1 MNTAQANLLQAQL
14 MIEELIRLGLD
25 YFVVCPGARSSPL
38 VVVLS
43 QEDRPNR
50 IIHQDER
57 GAAYHAVGYARA
69 TGRAAVVIT
78 TSGTAAANLFP
89 AIVEA
94 SMDNL
99 PLIAITADRPPELR
113 RCGAN
118 QTIDQVR
125 LYGDYPRFFVD
136 LPCPD
141 GVADPRATL
150 GAIDT
155 AYGCAHGHANVPGPV
170 HINCMFRE
178 PLIPPPEE
186 VTPLREVIPA
196 ECPKLSSWLVSGAP
210 SASQARPRCEPSLV
224 EIDTMARMI
233 NQSQRGLLLIGEL
246 RTEPERQAVLE
257 LSRRLAW
264 PTLADITSGIAGRE
278 DRQIITHY
286 DLVLASDNF
295 RHKHAADTVIH
306 IGDRMASKRLLQ
318 FIDVARPASYLSN
331 SGQAIVFDPVHA
343 VTLRTTF
350 DNTSFC
356 EMLGREL
363 GTTARTHATLDSWI
377 AASETAREKVTELCG
392 STDQLTEPSLV
403 FALSRRLRNRAALF
417 LASSMP
423 IRDQN
428 AYAALDESLPVASNR
443 GASGIDGTIAA
454 ACGYAAGLDRTVTL
468 LIGDQAAL
476 HDLNSL
482 ALVGAFQGPLVIVIA
497 NNNGGRIFELL
508 PTADHAEALEPFF
521 VAPHDM
527 TFGKIAEA
535 FGVAH
540 AEVADHKAFD
550 RAYAAARN
558 ANRPVIIEA
567 VIDPAGSRRMRDRI
581 LSAVVTEPDQH

>member
-14 MIEELIRLGLD
+14 VIEELIRLEID
-25 YFVVCPGARSSPL
+25 YFIVCPGARSSPL

-43 QEDRPNR
+43 QENRPNR

-94 SMDNL
+94 SMDNV

-125 LYGDYPRFFVD
+125 LYGHYPRFFVD

-141 GVADPRATL
+141 GAADFRAALSTT
-150 GAIDT
+150 DT
-155 AYGCAHGHANVPGPV
+155 AVGCAHGHANAPGPV

-186 VTPLREVIPA
+186 IAPMHEIIPA
-196 ECPKLSSWLVSGAP
+196 ECPGLSSWLVSDAPGASRP
-210 SASQARPRCEPSLV
+210 RPRCEPSLG
-224 EIDTMARMI
+224 EIDAMARMI
-233 NQSQRGLLLIGEL
+233 KQSRRGLLLVGEL

-264 PTLADITSGIAGRE
+264 PTLNDITSGIASRE

-286 DLVLASDNF
+286 DLILASDNF
-295 RHKHAADTVIH
+295 RHQHAPDTVIH
-306 IGDRMASKRLLQ
+306 IGGRMASKRLLQ
-318 FIDVARPASYLSN
+318 FIDFARPAQYASN

-363 GTTARTHATLDSWI
+363 GSTPRTHATLDSWV
-377 AASETAREKVTELCG
+377 AASETARERVSELCG

-417 LASSMP
+417 LASSLP

-428 AYAALDESLPVASNR
+428 AYAAIDESLPIAANR

-468 LIGDQAAL
+468 LIGDQAFL

-482 ALVGAFQGPLVIVIA
+482 ALVGAFQRPFVIVLA

-508 PTADHAEALEPFF
+508 PMADHAEALEPFF
-521 VAPHDM
+521 VAPHGM
-527 TFGKIAEA
+527 TFRKIAEA
-535 FGVAH
+535 FGIAYVR
-540 AEVADHKAFD
+540 VDNHKNFD
-550 RAYAAARN
+550 QAYAAARN
-558 ANRPVIIEA
+558 ANRPVIVEA
-567 VIDPAGSRRMRDRI
+567 AIDPAGSRQMRDRI
-581 LSAVVTEPDQH
+581 LSAVVTELDQR